1 MRLVLAAL
9 CIAAS
14 ASMAWAQTQPNL
26 EQLSASQPISGGA
39 ASSDDN
45 KGQSQSPGPTGPL
58 TTGSGGASAAN
69 PQGGTDRSGR
79 GTARGWGRATVPRL
93 SSAIS

>member
-26 EQLSASQPISGGA
+26 DQLSATQPINGGT
-39 ASSDDN
+39 ASPDDN
-45 KGQSQSPGPTGPL
+45 KGQSRSPGGIGPL
-58 TTGSGGASAAN
+58 TTGRGGASAAN
-69 PQGGTDRSGR
+69 PQGGTPPDMQV
-79 GTARGWGRATVPRL
+79 APD
-93 SSAIS
+93 SSSKTGFDQK

>member
-26 EQLSASQPISGGA
+26 EQLNASQPINGGA
-39 ASSDDN
+39 ASSDDK
-45 KGQSQSPGPTGPL
+45 KGQSQSSGPTGPL
-58 TTGSGGASAAN
+58 TTGSGGASAAH
-69 PQGGTDRSGR
+69 PQGGTPPNMQVTPDRSPK
-79 GTARGWGRATVPRL
+79 TSVDPK
-93 SSAIS
+93 

>member
-26 EQLSASQPISGGA
+26 EQLSASQLINGST
-39 ASSDDN
+39 ASPDDN
-45 KGQSQSPGPTGPL
+45 
-58 TTGSGGASAAN
+58 
-69 PQGGTDRSGR
+69 
-79 GTARGWGRATVPRL
+79 TARTFTLNPPVHAGGFFCGPKKRPPMDGL
-93 SSAIS
+93 LNGG